1 MHNPTSKDDNVV
13 DADYEVKDDKRA
25 RNKKA
30 LSFIF
35 RMSNH
40 HVFGY
45 ASLIHEGIR
54 NSLNLTGKAE
64 IVEEL
69 PGVQRVW
76 DPQIPG
82 SKRARLN
89 LKADKYAHTNGVV
102 LQVDEAELRLLD
114 GLNKGYARVHLE
126 DHIHGKDNHPTFQR
140 RGMSS
145 TVWIYLPN
153 GNMNPTN
160 QGTAEPGKSAAAPD
174 PNPIVQTYV
183 DQVVIGALRL
193 GGTRTSLIIL
203 SMQQK
208 DGTIHGL
215 TTEPNLFQVPGK
227 LMPFWKE
234 L

>member
-1 MHNPTSKDDNVV
+1 M
-13 DADYEVKDDKRA
+13 
-25 RNKKA
+25 
-30 LSFIF
+30 
-35 RMSNH
+35 
-40 HVFGY
+40 
-45 ASLIHEGIR
+45 
-54 NSLNLTGKAE
+54 
-64 IVEEL
+64 
-69 PGVQRVW
+69 
-76 DPQIPG
+76 
-82 SKRARLN
+82 
-89 LKADKYAHTNGVV
+89 V

-193 GGTRTSLIIL
+193 GGPHFAYHFVDATKGWHHPWVNNRTQSIPGAGEVDAVLERIVG
-203 SMQQK
+203 K
-208 DGTIHGL
+208 EFRKRT
-215 TTEPNLFQVPGK
+215 NLK
-227 LMPFWKE
+227 S
-234 L
+234 